1 MATGRRQPV
10 VAAPFPA
17 PYSRVFNP
25 VRQARKFDPHG
36 VYLRRWLPEL
46 ADVSIDPLHEPWAD
60 PGVAKRTGYPLP
72 MLDLAVSRRQ
82 ALGAYASWRRLE

>member
-46 ADVSIDPLHEPWAD
+46 ADVSIDL
-60 PGVAKRTGYPLP
+60 
-72 MLDLAVSRRQ
+72 
-82 ALGAYASWRRLE
+82 